1 MWKVWTM
8 YGIVTVGKSKCVE
21 TLFTL
26 FSLLLNRI
34 YFSFWNFRCDSIS
47 CVIPICPFII
57 RFQTTD
63 LYSLQLKQPS
73 SQKSCYTVSAD
84 KLSVQSSCPCSEAV
98 HAVKLSRKLRKS
110 SQSSSHG
117 SQAFKRAVRV
127 RKQSDCQAINK
138 VRLSRRSRCQG
149 SHAVSSQA
157 IIGPK
162 L

>member
-1 MWKVWTM
+1 MWKVWTI
-8 YGIVTVGKSKCVE
+8 YGIVTVGKSKCVG

-98 HAVKLSRKLRKS
+98 HAVKLPM
-110 SQSSSHG
+110 QSSCQESWE
-117 SQAFKRAVRV
+117 SQVNQALTAV
-127 RKQSDCQAINK
+127 K
-138 VRLSRRSRCQG
+138 LSRGQSG
-149 SHAVSSQA
+149 
-157 IIGPK
+157 
-162 L
+162 